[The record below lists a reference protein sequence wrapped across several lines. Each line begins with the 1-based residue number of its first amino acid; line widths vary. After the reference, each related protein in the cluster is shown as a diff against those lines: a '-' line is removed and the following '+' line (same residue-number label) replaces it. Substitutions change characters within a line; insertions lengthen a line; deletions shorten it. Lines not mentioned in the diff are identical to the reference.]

1 MFNVK
6 VNTLNIKKC
15 YLRVKMLLKK
25 IILVFSILIVSNLY
39 TQNINQLDADGN
51 RHGIWKKTHDGTKQ
65 LRYEG
70 SFEHG
75 QEVGVFNFYDKAGGH
90 PTAVKRYTTGST
102 TLDVSFY
109 TISGKK
115 VSEGQMVGRLRE
127 GNWKFYHQDGKSIL
141 STEHYVNGL
150 IDGEKLEY
158 YISGVKALEETYKK
172 GKREGLAIYYTEDN
186 TLLKELTY
194 KDDRLEG
201 PAKLYDALGNL
212 IKEGTYR
219 DNKKNGIWKYYE
231 NSKMIKKVRFPQNK
245 IGVEH

>member
-1 MFNVK
+1 
-6 VNTLNIKKC
+6 
-15 YLRVKMLLKK
+15 MLLKSL
-25 IILVFSILIVSNLY
+25 ILVFNILVISNLY
-39 TQNINQLDADGN
+39 AQNINQLDADGN
-51 RHGIWKKTHDGTKQ
+51 RHGIWKKRYESTKQ

-75 QEVGVFNFYDKAGGH
+75 KEVGIFNFYDKAGGH
-90 PTAVKRYTTGST
+90 PTAVKRYTTGSN

-109 TISGKK
+109 TTSGKK

-150 IDGEKLEY
+150 INGKKLEY
-158 YISGVKALEETYKK
+158 YINGVKALEETYKK

-194 KDDRLEG
+194 KEDRLEG

-212 IKEGTYR
+212 IKEGNYR
-219 DNKKNGIWKYYE
+219 DNRKNGIWKYYK
-231 NSKMIKKVRFPQNK
+231 NGKKVKEVRFPQNK